1 MKNLIEPKILQGT
14 RDFLPQQ
21 MAKRLYV
28 MKQIR
33 SVFERFGFD
42 TIETPVLEYA
52 ETLLG
57 KYGDESGKLVYRFQ
71 DNGKRDIALRYDQTV
86 PFARLVAANYQ
97 QLVMPFKCYQIS
109 RVWRADRPAKGRYR
123 EFYQCDVDVIG
134 TESLLAEA
142 EIAKIIR
149 DVLFTLGLKNIKI
162 RCNSRKLLDQ
172 ILENAGIDLS
182 LKAAVINILDK
193 ILKVG
198 REKVLS
204 ELTILVGDK
213 KAQALMQKV
222 TVEGSNSQKLADI
235 DLPATQEISQFL
247 QLCNDYGIEDEIMVF
262 DPALARGLD
271 YYTGIVF
278 EVDCEDV
285 QIGSLCGGGRY
296 GDLCGLF
303 CKEKFSGVGV
313 AFGFDRIMLAL
324 EELNMLNEIAM
335 NTGVLVTCFNEES
348 LPESLTIVNEVR
360 EAGINAEV
368 FFETA
373 KLARQ
378 FKYADKKKVDFVLVC
393 GPDEMA
399 KGEVT
404 VRNLAT
410 GKQIAVPRLQLISYL
425 KGYEEK

>member
-28 MKQIR
+28 MQQIR
-33 SVFERFGFD
+33 GVFERFGFD
-42 TIETPVLEYA
+42 TIETPVIEYA

-134 TESLLAEA
+134 TDSLLAEA

-149 DVLFTLGLKNIKI
+149 DVLFTLGLKKIKI

-172 ILENAGIDLS
+172 ILEYAGIDLN

-193 ILKVG
+193 ILKIG
-198 REKVLS
+198 EEKVLV
-204 ELTILVGDK
+204 ELADLLGVE
-213 KAQALMQKV
+213 KAKAVMQKV
-222 TVEGSNSQKLADI
+222 TVKGSNIQKLNDI
-235 DLPATQEISQFL
+235 NLAATDEVNDFL
-247 QLCNDYGIEDEIMVF
+247 KLCSDYGIEDEILVF
-262 DPALARGLD
+262 DPSLARGLD

-278 EVDCEDV
+278 EVDCEEV
-285 QIGSLCGGGRY
+285 NIGSLCGGGRY
-296 GDLCGLF
+296 GDLCSLF

-335 NTGVLVTCFNEES
+335 NSSVLVTCFSEES
-348 LPESLTIVNEVR
+348 LPDSLSIVNEIR
-360 EAGINAEV
+360 AAGINAEV
-368 FFETA
+368 FFEAT
-373 KLARQ
+373 KLAKQ
-378 FKYADKKKVDFVLVC
+378 FKYADKKKVDFVVVC
-393 GPDEMA
+393 GPDELA

-410 GKQIAVPRLQLISYL
+410 GKQIAVPRLQLVSYL